1 MEVSPKIRLSSG
13 SGASMCETVLVLGL
27 AAVFLANAAAAVLDP
42 TTFTQLV
49 AASPIGDVAGGRLE
63 HWVTPAIATN
73 DLCVGLALLAAR
85 RRQRLRPPVLA
96 WAGLWL
102 MLVTFVKL
110 TALM

>member
-1 MEVSPKIRLSSG
+1 MQVSPKIRLSSG
-13 SGASMCETVLVLGL
+13 TGASMCETVLLLGL

-42 TTFTQLV
+42 ATFTQLV
-49 AASPIGDVAGGRLE
+49 AASPIGDVAGGD
-63 HWVTPAIATN
+63 WVTPAIAAN

-85 RRQRLRPPVLA
+85 RRHRLRPPVLA